1 MYIRKNFIRIFVVLT
16 LSFFGLKILIKYL
29 ILLGIKALVIE
40 SAVLFLIGVFFYL
53 IAKKTEYRSK
63 EVFFATLSAVLV
75 YFSIFEV
82 PDAIGIV
89 YLGSLLSLF
98 VISFLALLLIQG
110 GEFHRV
116 FFNLV
121 LSLLFLTRF
130 FTQLYSNLIF
140 CNLQS
145 SRTGYFYFASIL
157 IVGALLAIFFFMK
170 ETNNSYFEKTSFY
183 SAGFSF
189 SVILV
194 VQTIVIMAT
203 GK

>member
-1 MYIRKNFIRIFVVLT
+1 VYIRKHFVRIFVVLT

-29 ILLGIKALVIE
+29 IPLGIKALVIE

-53 IAKKTEYRSK
+53 IAKKTEYRNK

-116 FFNLV
+116 FFNFV
-121 LSLLFLTRF
+121 LSLLFLIRF
-130 FTQLYSNLIF
+130 FTQLYSN
-140 CNLQS
+140 
-145 SRTGYFYFASIL
+145 YFYFVSIL

-170 ETNNSYFEKTSFY
+170 GTNNSYFEKTSFY

>member
-1 MYIRKNFIRIFVVLT
+1 VYIRKHFVRIFVVLT

-29 ILLGIKALVIE
+29 IPLDIKALVIE

-53 IAKKTEYRSK
+53 IAKKTEYRNK

-89 YLGSLLSLF
+89 YLGGLLSLF

-116 FFNLV
+116 FFNFV

-130 FTQLYSNLIF
+130 FTQLYSN
-140 CNLQS
+140 
-145 SRTGYFYFASIL
+145 YFYFAGIF

-170 ETNNSYFEKTSFY
+170 GTNNSYFEKTSFY

-189 SVILV
+189 SVILI

>member
-1 MYIRKNFIRIFVVLT
+1 VYIRKHFVRIFVVLT

-29 ILLGIKALVIE
+29 FPLGIKALVIE

-53 IAKKTEYRSK
+53 IAKKTEYRNK

-116 FFNLV
+116 FFNFV
-121 LSLLFLTRF
+121 LSLLFLIRF
-130 FTQLYSNLIF
+130 FTQLYSN
-140 CNLQS
+140 
-145 SRTGYFYFASIL
+145 YFYFASIL

-170 ETNNSYFEKTSFY
+170 GTNNSYFEKTSFY